1 MGLLAVAKVAAVLVL
16 FAYYADGQVKGVF
29 SQSSTAQT
37 LAQKALTAPSSLK
50 AAYYAG
56 RIVELL
62 GGASAVKCACDKLS
76 ALLAKEETR
85 PVEVFYGLTAATA
98 CKCGDVKISEKQ
110 KTEIKRGLGVSIM
123 RVDSPPH
130 F

>member
-16 FAYYADGQVKGVF
+16 FAHYADGQVKGVF

-37 LAQKALTAPSSLK
+37 LAQKALTAPSTLK

-62 GGASAVKCACDKLS
+62 GGTSAVKCACDKLS
-76 ALLAKEETR
+76 ALLAKETH

-110 KTEIKRGLGVSIM
+110 KTEIKRGLGVSSM
-123 RVDSPPH
+123 RVGFPPH